1 MDRTRRDW
9 RLAGY
14 EKRFLKVVAVW
25 ARKLTGKRTHL
36 HPLQVQ
42 MPMDDRFA
50 ESSSRPECV
59 CELEEQRS
67 CGLASDEV
75 RVRSPVEISDPDAEH
90 ILADDAHRP
99 CVAQTKRSTGL
110 PWNRASSI
118 AGTLR
123 LRTNALVASI
133 GPTKSWS

>member
-42 MPMDDRFA
+42 MPMDDRFSHPSA
-50 ESSSRPECV
+50 RAECV
-59 CELEEQRS
+59 RELEEQRS
-67 CGLASDEV
+67 GCFASDEV
-75 RVRSPVEISDPDAEH
+75 RVRGPVEISNPHAEH
-90 ILADDAHRP
+90 ILADDADSP
-99 CVAQTKRSTGL
+99 CVAQTKRSAGL
-110 PWNRASSI
+110 PWN
-118 AGTLR
+118 
-123 LRTNALVASI
+123 
-133 GPTKSWS
+133 